1 MGAIDL
7 AHPAS
12 ANLLDDAV
20 MAQGPA
26 KHGKAPPSLSAI
38 LSPAPWQ
45 VNAKGLLREVQAAEE
60 GVEAGVE
67 AEEELRVHR

>member
-1 MGAIDL
+1 MAWDGDIAAQVLIAGAIDL
-7 AHPAS
+7 THAAS

-38 LSPAPWQ
+38 LSPARRQ
-45 VNAKGLLREVQAAEE
+45 VNATILV
-60 GVEAGVE
+60 
-67 AEEELRVHR
+67 